1 MDQLV
6 AALRDSL
13 AQDQARL
20 DAASLY
26 FSSLSAGAAP
36 WLLEALLA
44 LVSVPELEAAVR
56 QQAGL
61 QLRRLLQTSSLAPEL
76 VTTIRPRLLALL
88 GCETWRPSVVAP
100 CVLTALEHHGGAAP
114 WPELVPALVA
124 GLKAGTALAETME
137 TLGLVAASPGQRDL
151 VQRNI
156 DQILTV
162 TVHCAAQPEERLQVA
177 ALATLADCLDC
188 AVANFAREAE
198 RNMILQV
205 VCEATQSPSVAAAGA
220 ALDCLARAVDCYL
233 PLLEA
238 YLAPALLPICLAA
251 LGSPHPGLVM
261 RGLELWASLARREQD
276 METGGESSL
285 ATSLV
290 QGDTIARL
298 VAALLAIILRAP
310 DSDRDLELWSP
321 SAAAVLCLA
330 ELAAWPQCGAAR
342 LLGLHVAQLGAAASL
357 GWAEVHSCLV
367 TLPGLLGMES
377 REDVASLVTSFLPL
391 APPLLTSHPASY
403 VRRATAAAVAR
414 IAEAGPSLPPG
425 PGTQLLQLV
434 SLCLGS
440 EDAAVFQLGCAAAGA
455 VSRQAGGA
463 GAGAWH
469 EATLRHLASLTL
481 SHGHLGLFSALEA
494 VIENSPRGCQHALGG
509 IQIVNVLLK

>member
-1 MDQLV
+1 M
-6 AALRDSL
+6 
-13 AQDQARL
+13 
-20 DAASLY
+20 
-26 FSSLSAGAAP
+26 
-36 WLLEALLA
+36 
-44 LVSVPELEAAVR
+44 
-56 QQAGL
+56 
-61 QLRRLLQTSSLAPEL
+61 
-76 VTTIRPRLLALL
+76 
-88 GCETWRPSVVAP
+88 
-100 CVLTALEHHGGAAP
+100 
-114 WPELVPALVA
+114 
-124 GLKAGTALAETME
+124 
-137 TLGLVAASPGQRDL
+137 
-151 VQRNI
+151 
-156 DQILTV
+156 
-162 TVHCAAQPEERLQVA
+162 
-177 ALATLADCLDC
+177 
-188 AVANFAREAE
+188 
-198 RNMILQV
+198 
-205 VCEATQSPSVAAAGA
+205 
-220 ALDCLARAVDCYL
+220 DCYL

-414 IAEAGPSLPPG
+414 IAQVRRNDSYVSSMGRKSPKGGKRMQTAGQPPI
-425 PGTQLLQLV
+425 
-434 SLCLGS
+434 
-440 EDAAVFQLGCAAAGA
+440 AAA
-455 VSRQAGGA
+455 SS
-463 GAGAWH
+463 
-469 EATLRHLASLTL
+469 EAAAASDSTSQLMTL
-481 SHGHLGLFSALEA
+481 
-494 VIENSPRGCQHALGG
+494 V
-509 IQIVNVLLK
+509 